1 MEQALHRSSRTGWRD
16 EESNTL
22 FSAVREA
29 SRQGTPLRSVFEQVA
44 SSLGRKPNSIRNY
57 YYAQLRQ
64 RPETGLNRAAP
75 FQTFTDDEVRELL
88 RTVLA
93 ARGQGVSVRACVM
106 RMAGGDRSLMLR
118 YQNKYRSILKNRPQL
133 LSEIAEDLRRDGIAV
148 PDNAESAYLQD
159 APSRTA
165 VQFARAQQLSQ
176 ALGDPAV
183 SQMMEG
189 LNILLQRALTFRGR
203 DRTTD
208 LDRLQITYDLARMRW
223 EDEQN
228 KLQEAVNDML
238 NRCREFLGMTMDRRQ
253 EGLEDFSGLLAQQ
266 ISNVENIMA
275 KSE

>member
-16 EESNTL
+16 EESDTL

-75 FQTFTDDEVRELL
+75 FQTFTEEEVRELL
-88 RTVLA
+88 RTVLI
-93 ARGQGVSVRACVM
+93 ARGQGISVRACVM
-106 RMAGGDRSLMLR
+106 RMAGGDRGLMLR
-118 YQNKYRSILKNRPQL
+118 YQNKYRSILKNRPHL
-133 LSEIAEDLRRDGIAV
+133 LSEVAEELRQEGIAV
-148 PDNAESAYLQD
+148 PENPDSSRQQD
-159 APSRTA
+159 VPLRTA
-165 VQFARAQQLSQ
+165 SQLNRAQQLAQ

-183 SQMMEG
+183 QQMLEG
-189 LNILLQRALTFRGR
+189 LNTLLQRALAFRGR
-203 DRTTD
+203 DKTVE

-228 KLQEAVNDML
+228 RLHEAVNDML
-238 NRCREFLGMTMDRRQ
+238 NICREFLGLTMDRRQ
-253 EGLEDFSGLLAQQ
+253 EGLDDFSGLLAIK
-266 ISNVENIMA
+266 ISDLENLMT
-275 KSE
+275 KTP

>member
-16 EESNTL
+16 EESDTL

-75 FQTFTDDEVRELL
+75 FQTFTEEEVRELL
-88 RTVLA
+88 RTVLM
-93 ARGQGVSVRACVM
+93 ARGQGISVRACVM
-106 RMAGGDRSLMLR
+106 RMAGGDRGLMLR
-118 YQNKYRSILKNRPQL
+118 YQNKYRSILKNRPHL
-133 LSEIAEDLRRDGIAV
+133 LAELAEDLRQEGIAV
-148 PDNAESAYLQD
+148 PENPDSSRQQD
-159 APSRTA
+159 VPVRTA
-165 VQFARAQQLSQ
+165 SQLNRAQQLAQ

-183 SQMMEG
+183 QQMLDG
-189 LNILLQRALTFRGR
+189 LNTLLQRALAFRGR
-203 DRTTD
+203 DKTVE

-228 KLQEAVNDML
+228 RLHEAVNDML
-238 NRCREFLGMTMDRRQ
+238 NICREFLGMTMDRRQ
-253 EGLEDFSGLLAQQ
+253 EGLDDFSGLLAIK
-266 ISNVENIMA
+266 ISSLENLLT
-275 KSE
+275 KSS

>member
-16 EESNTL
+16 EESDTL

-75 FQTFTDDEVRELL
+75 FQTFTEEEVRELL
-88 RTVLA
+88 RTVLM
-93 ARGQGVSVRACVM
+93 ARGQGISVRACVM
-106 RMAGGDRSLMLR
+106 RMAGGDRGIMLR
-118 YQNKYRSILKNRPQL
+118 YQNKYRSILKNRPHL
-133 LSEIAEDLRRDGIAV
+133 LSEVAEELRREGVAV
-148 PDNAESAYLQD
+148 PENPDFSRQQD
-159 APSRTA
+159 VPLRTA
-165 VQFARAQQLSQ
+165 SQLNRAQQLAQ

-183 SQMMEG
+183 QQMLEG
-189 LNILLQRALTFRGR
+189 LNTLLQRALAFRGR
-203 DRTTD
+203 DKTVE

-228 KLQEAVNDML
+228 RLHEAVNDML
-238 NRCREFLGMTMDRRQ
+238 NVCREFLGLTMDRRQ
-253 EGLEDFSGLLAQQ
+253 EGLDDFSGLLAIK
-266 ISNVENIMA
+266 ISNLENLLT
-275 KSE
+275 KSY

>member
-118 YQNKYRSILKNRPQL
+118 YQNKYRSILKNRPHL
-133 LSEIAEDLRRDGIAV
+133 LSDIAEDLRRDGIAV

-159 APSRTA
+159 APARTA

-228 KLQEAVNDML
+228 RLYEAIDDML
-238 NRCREFLGMTMDRRQ
+238 NVCREFLGLTMDRRQ
-253 EGLEDFSGLLAQQ
+253 EGLNDFSGLLAIK
-266 ISNVENIMA
+266 ISDLENLMT
-275 KSE
+275 KSN

>member
-75 FQTFTDDEVRELL
+75 FQTFTEEEVRELL
-88 RTVLA
+88 RTVLM
-93 ARGQGVSVRACVM
+93 ARGQGISVRACVM
-106 RMAGGDRSLMLR
+106 RMAGGDRGLMLR
-118 YQNKYRSILKNRPQL
+118 YQNKYRSILKNRPHL
-133 LSEIAEDLRRDGIAV
+133 LAEVAEELRREGV
-148 PDNAESAYLQD
+148 PVPENPDASRQQD
-159 APSRTA
+159 MPARTA
-165 VQFARAQQLSQ
+165 SQLARAQQLAQ

-183 SQMMEG
+183 QQMLEG
-189 LNILLQRALTFRGR
+189 LNTLLQRALAFRGR
-203 DRTTD
+203 DKTVE

-228 KLQEAVNDML
+228 RLHEAINDML
-238 NRCREFLGMTMDRRQ
+238 HVCREFLGMTMDRRQ
-253 EGLEDFSGLLAQQ
+253 EGLDDFSGLLAVK
-266 ISNVENIMA
+266 ISNMENMMT
-275 KSE
+275 KST

>member
-16 EESNTL
+16 EESDTL

-75 FQTFTDDEVRELL
+75 FQTFTEEEVRELL
-88 RTVLA
+88 RTVLM
-93 ARGQGVSVRACVM
+93 ARGQGISVRACVM
-106 RMAGGDRSLMLR
+106 RMAGGDRGLMLR
-118 YQNKYRSILKNRPQL
+118 YQNKYRSILKNRPHL
-133 LSEIAEDLRRDGIAV
+133 LAEVAEELRREGIAV
-148 PDNAESAYLQD
+148 PESPESTRLQE
-159 APSRTA
+159 APARTA
-165 VQFARAQQLSQ
+165 AQLNRAHQLSQ

-183 SQMMEG
+183 QQMLEG
-189 LNILLQRALTFRGR
+189 LNTLLQRALAFRGR
-203 DRTTD
+203 DKTVE

-228 KLQEAVNDML
+228 RLYEAIDDML
-238 NRCREFLGMTMDRRQ
+238 NVCREFLGLTMDRRQ
-253 EGLEDFSGLLAQQ
+253 EGLNDFSGLLAIK
-266 ISNVENIMA
+266 ISDLENLMT
-275 KSE
+275 KSN

>member
-16 EESNTL
+16 EESDTL

-75 FQTFTDDEVRELL
+75 FQTFTEEEVRELL
-88 RTVLA
+88 RTVLI
-93 ARGQGVSVRACVM
+93 ARGQGISVRACVM
-106 RMAGGDRSLMLR
+106 RMAGGDRGLMLR
-118 YQNKYRSILKNRPQL
+118 YQNKYRSILKNRPHL
-133 LSEIAEDLRRDGIAV
+133 LSEVAEELRQEGIAV
-148 PDNAESAYLQD
+148 PENPDSSRQQD
-159 APSRTA
+159 VPLRTA
-165 VQFARAQQLSQ
+165 AQLNRAQQLAQ

-183 SQMMEG
+183 QQMLEG
-189 LNILLQRALTFRGR
+189 LNTLLQRALAFRGR
-203 DRTTD
+203 DKTVE

-228 KLQEAVNDML
+228 RLHEAVNDML
-238 NRCREFLGMTMDRRQ
+238 NACREFLGLTMDRRQ
-253 EGLEDFSGLLAQQ
+253 EGLNDFSGLLAIK
-266 ISNVENIMA
+266 ISDLENLMT
-275 KSE
+275 KNS

>member
-29 SRQGTPLRSVFEQVA
+29 SQQGMPLRNVFEQVA

-75 FQTFTDDEVRELL
+75 FQIFTDEEVRELL
-88 RTVLA
+88 RSVLI
-93 ARGQGVSVRACVM
+93 ARGQGISVRACVM
-106 RMAGGDRSLMLR
+106 RMAGGDRSMMLR
-118 YQNKYRSILKNRPQL
+118 YQNKYRSILKNRPHL
-133 LSEIAEDLRRDGIAV
+133 LMEIAEELRQEGVAV
-148 PDNAESAYLQD
+148 PDNADATRMQD
-159 APSRTA
+159 APMRTA
-165 VQFARAQQLSQ
+165 AQMARAQQLSQ

-183 SQMMEG
+183 MQMMEG
-189 LNILLQRALTFRGR
+189 LNALLQRALTYRGR
-203 DRTTD
+203 DKTVE

-228 KLQEAVNDML
+228 RLTEAVNDML
-238 NRCREFLGMTMDRRQ
+238 HVCREFLGMTMDRRQ
-253 EGLEDFSGLLAQQ
+253 EGLEDFSGLLALK
-266 ISNVENIMA
+266 ISDLENLLT
-275 KSE
+275 KSA

>member
-16 EESNTL
+16 EESDTL

-75 FQTFTDDEVRELL
+75 FQTFTEEEVRELL
-88 RTVLA
+88 RTVLM
-93 ARGQGVSVRACVM
+93 ARGQGISVRACVM
-106 RMAGGDRSLMLR
+106 RMAGGDRGIMLR
-118 YQNKYRSILKNRPQL
+118 YQNKYRSILKNRPHL
-133 LSEIAEDLRRDGIAV
+133 LSEVAEELRREGVAV
-148 PDNAESAYLQD
+148 PENPDFSRQQD
-159 APSRTA
+159 VPLRTA
-165 VQFARAQQLSQ
+165 SQLNRAQQLAQ

-183 SQMMEG
+183 QQMLEG
-189 LNILLQRALTFRGR
+189 LNTLLQRALAFRGR
-203 DRTTD
+203 DKTVE

-228 KLQEAVNDML
+228 RLHEAVNDML
-238 NRCREFLGMTMDRRQ
+238 NVCREFLGLTMDRRQ
-253 EGLEDFSGLLAQQ
+253 EGLDDFSGLLAIK
-266 ISNVENIMA
+266 ISNLENLLT
-275 KSE
+275 KSS

>member
-16 EESNTL
+16 EESDTL

-75 FQTFTDDEVRELL
+75 FQTFTEEEVRELL
-88 RTVLA
+88 RTVLM
-93 ARGQGVSVRACVM
+93 ARGQGISVRACVM
-106 RMAGGDRSLMLR
+106 RMAGGDRGLMLR
-118 YQNKYRSILKNRPQL
+118 YQNKYRSILKNRPHL
-133 LSEIAEDLRRDGIAV
+133 LAELAEDLRQEGIAV
-148 PDNAESAYLQD
+148 PENPDSSRQQD
-159 APSRTA
+159 MPLRTA
-165 VQFARAQQLSQ
+165 SQLNRAQQLAQ

-183 SQMMEG
+183 QQMLDG
-189 LNILLQRALTFRGR
+189 LNTLLQRALAFRGR
-203 DRTTD
+203 DKTVE

-228 KLQEAVNDML
+228 RLHDAVNDML
-238 NRCREFLGMTMDRRQ
+238 NICREFLGMTMDRRQ
-253 EGLEDFSGLLAQQ
+253 EGLDDFSGLLAIK
-266 ISNVENIMA
+266 ISNLENLLT
-275 KSE
+275 KSS

>member
-16 EESNTL
+16 EESDTL

-75 FQTFTDDEVRELL
+75 FQTFTEEEVRELL
-88 RTVLA
+88 RTVLM
-93 ARGQGVSVRACVM
+93 ARGQGISVRACVM
-106 RMAGGDRSLMLR
+106 RMAGGDRGLMLR
-118 YQNKYRSILKNRPQL
+118 YQNKYRSILKNRPHL
-133 LSEIAEDLRRDGIAV
+133 LAEVAEELRREGVAV
-148 PDNAESAYLQD
+148 PDNPDSSRQQD
-159 APSRTA
+159 MPLRTA
-165 VQFARAQQLSQ
+165 SQLNRAQQLAQ

-183 SQMMEG
+183 QQMLEG
-189 LNILLQRALTFRGR
+189 LNTLLQRALAFRGR
-203 DRTTD
+203 DKTVE

-228 KLQEAVNDML
+228 HLHEAVNDML
-238 NRCREFLGMTMDRRQ
+238 HACREFLGLTMDRRQ
-253 EGLEDFSGLLAQQ
+253 EGLNDFSGLLAMK
-266 ISNVENIMA
+266 ISNLENMLT
-275 KSE
+275 KST

>member
-16 EESNTL
+16 EESDTL

-75 FQTFTDDEVRELL
+75 FQTFTEEEVRELL
-88 RTVLA
+88 RTVLM
-93 ARGQGVSVRACVM
+93 ARGQGISVRACVM
-106 RMAGGDRSLMLR
+106 RMAGGDRGLMLR
-118 YQNKYRSILKNRPQL
+118 YQNKYRSILKNRPHL
-133 LSEIAEDLRRDGIAV
+133 LAEVAEELRREGVAV
-148 PDNAESAYLQD
+148 PENPDSSRQQD
-159 APSRTA
+159 MPLRTA
-165 VQFARAQQLSQ
+165 SQLNRAQQLAQ

-183 SQMMEG
+183 QQMLEG
-189 LNILLQRALTFRGR
+189 LNTLLQRALAFRGR
-203 DRTTD
+203 DKTVE

-228 KLQEAVNDML
+228 HLHEAVNEML
-238 NRCREFLGMTMDRRQ
+238 HVCREFLGMTMDRRQ
-253 EGLEDFSGLLAQQ
+253 EGLNDFSGLLAMR
-266 ISNVENIMA
+266 ISNLENMLT
-275 KSE
+275 KST

>member
-16 EESNTL
+16 EESDTL

-75 FQTFTDDEVRELL
+75 FQTFSEEEVRELL
-88 RTVLA
+88 RTVLI
-93 ARGQGVSVRACVM
+93 ARGQGISVRACVM
-106 RMAGGDRSLMLR
+106 RMAGGDRGLMLR
-118 YQNKYRSILKNRPQL
+118 YQNKYRSILKNRPHL
-133 LSEIAEDLRRDGIAV
+133 LSEVAEELRQEGIAV
-148 PDNAESAYLQD
+148 PENPDSSRLQD
-159 APSRTA
+159 VPARTA
-165 VQFARAQQLSQ
+165 SQLNRAQQLAQ

-183 SQMMEG
+183 QQMLEG
-189 LNILLQRALTFRGR
+189 LNTLLQRALAFRGR
-203 DRTTD
+203 DKTVE

-228 KLQEAVNDML
+228 RLHEAINDML
-238 NRCREFLGMTMDRRQ
+238 NVCREFLGLTMDRRL
-253 EGLEDFSGLLAQQ
+253 EGLDDFSGLLAIK
-266 ISNVENIMA
+266 ISNLENLLTKTA
-275 KSE
+275 

>member
-22 FSAVREA
+22 FSAVRDA

-75 FQTFTDDEVRELL
+75 FLTFTEEEVRELL
-88 RTVLA
+88 RTVLI
-93 ARGQGVSVRACVM
+93 ARGQGISVRACVM
-106 RMAGGDRSLMLR
+106 RMAGGDRGLMLR
-118 YQNKYRSILKNRPQL
+118 YQNKYRSILKNRPHL
-133 LSEIAEDLRRDGIAV
+133 LAEVAQELHQEGIAIPEN
-148 PDNAESAYLQD
+148 PDSSRQQE
-159 APSRTA
+159 APARTA
-165 VQFARAQQLSQ
+165 AQLARAQQLSQ

-183 SQMMEG
+183 QQMLEG
-189 LNILLQRALTFRGR
+189 LNALLQRALAFRGR
-203 DRTTD
+203 DKTVE

-228 KLQEAVNDML
+228 RLYESVDDML
-238 NRCREFLGMTMDRRQ
+238 GICREFLGLTMDRRQ
-253 EGLEDFSGLLAQQ
+253 EGLNDFSGLLAIK
-266 ISNVENIMA
+266 ISNLENILTRA
-275 KSE
+275 T

>member
-16 EESNTL
+16 EESDTL

-75 FQTFTDDEVRELL
+75 FQTFTEEEVRELL
-88 RTVLA
+88 RTVLM

-106 RMAGGDRSLMLR
+106 RMAGGDRGLMLR
-118 YQNKYRSILKNRPQL
+118 YQNKYRSILKNRPHL
-133 LSEIAEDLRRDGIAV
+133 LAEVAEEMRQEGIAV
-148 PDNAESAYLQD
+148 PENPDSSRQQD
-159 APSRTA
+159 VPARTA
-165 VQFARAQQLSQ
+165 SQLNRAQQLAQ

-183 SQMMEG
+183 QQMLEG
-189 LNILLQRALTFRGR
+189 LNTLLQRALAFRGR
-203 DRTTD
+203 DKTVE

-228 KLQEAVNDML
+228 QLHEAVNDML
-238 NRCREFLGMTMDRRQ
+238 NICREFLGLNMDRRQ
-253 EGLEDFSGLLAQQ
+253 EGLDDFSGLLAVK
-266 ISNVENIMA
+266 ISNLENLLT
-275 KSE
+275 KTC

>member
-75 FQTFTDDEVRELL
+75 FQTFSEEEVRELL
-88 RTVLA
+88 RTVLI
-93 ARGQGVSVRACVM
+93 ARGQGISVRACVM
-106 RMAGGDRSLMLR
+106 RMAGGDRGLMLR
-118 YQNKYRSILKNRPQL
+118 YQNKYRSILKNRPHL
-133 LSEIAEDLRRDGIAV
+133 LAEVAEELRQEGIAV
-148 PDNAESAYLQD
+148 PENPDSSRQQD
-159 APSRTA
+159 MPLRTA
-165 VQFARAQQLSQ
+165 SQLNRAQQLAQ

-183 SQMMEG
+183 QQMLEG
-189 LNILLQRALTFRGR
+189 LNTLLQRALAFRGR
-203 DRTTD
+203 DKTVE

-228 KLQEAVNDML
+228 RLHEAINDML
-238 NRCREFLGMTMDRRQ
+238 NVCREFLGMTMDRRQ
-253 EGLEDFSGLLAQQ
+253 EGLDDFSGLLAIK
-266 ISNVENIMA
+266 ISYLENLLT
-275 KSE
+275 KTS

>member
-75 FQTFTDDEVRELL
+75 FQTFSEEEVRELL
-88 RTVLA
+88 RTVLI
-93 ARGQGVSVRACVM
+93 ARGQGISVRACVM
-106 RMAGGDRSLMLR
+106 RMAGGDRGLMLR
-118 YQNKYRSILKNRPQL
+118 YQNKYRSILKNRPHL
-133 LSEIAEDLRRDGIAV
+133 LAEVAEELRQEGIAV
-148 PDNAESAYLQD
+148 PENPDSSRQQD
-159 APSRTA
+159 MPLRTA
-165 VQFARAQQLSQ
+165 SQLNRAQQLAQ

-183 SQMMEG
+183 QQMLEG
-189 LNILLQRALTFRGR
+189 LNTLLQRALAFRGR
-203 DRTTD
+203 DKTVE

-228 KLQEAVNDML
+228 RLHEAINDML
-238 NRCREFLGMTMDRRQ
+238 NVCREFLGMTMDRRQ
-253 EGLEDFSGLLAQQ
+253 EGLDDFSGLLAIK
-266 ISNVENIMA
+266 ISNLENLLT
-275 KSE
+275 KTS

>member
-29 SRQGTPLRSVFEQVA
+29 SRQGTPLRNVFEQVA

-75 FQTFTDDEVRELL
+75 FQTFTDEEVRELL
-88 RTVLA
+88 RTVLI

-106 RMAGGDRSLMLR
+106 RMAGGDRSMMLR
-118 YQNKYRSILKNRPQL
+118 FQNKYRSILKNRPHL
-133 LSEIAEDLRRDGIAV
+133 LMEIAEDLRREGVAV
-148 PDNAESAYLQD
+148 PDGADASRMQE

-165 VQFARAQQLSQ
+165 AQLLKAQQLSQ

-183 SQMMEG
+183 MQMMEG
-189 LNILLQRALTFRGR
+189 LNALLQRALAFRGR
-203 DRTTD
+203 DKTVE

-228 KLQEAVNDML
+228 RLQEAVGDML
-238 NRCREFLGMTMDRRQ
+238 HICREFLGMTMERRQ
-253 EGLEDFSGLLAQQ
+253 EGLEDFSGLLAVK
-266 ISNVENIMA
+266 ISNLENLLS
-275 KSE
+275 KSA